1 MKARIIGAAIA
12 AALLFAAGWI
22 TQGWRAEASLF
33 DVKRQFAESAATAH
47 AQALERYQTLERTK
61 DEAIAAHAALVA
73 QNADAAAAARRTADS
88 LRQQLASVPTRI
100 AAATESAIAE
110 YANTAGELLSTC
122 AAEYQWMARQADGH
136 AADARLMLEVWPR
149 GGARPL
155 VNRSPQL

>member
-22 TQGWRAEASLF
+22 TQGWRAEARLF

-88 LRQQLASVPTRI
+88 LRRDLAGVPARI
-100 AAATESAIAE
+100 AAATDSAARE
-110 YANTAGELLSTC
+110 YAAAASVVLDQCTAEVADL
-122 AAEYQWMARQADGH
+122 ARVADGH
-136 AADARLMLEVWPR
+136 AADVRLMLQAWPK
-149 GGARPL
+149 
-155 VNRSPQL
+155 